1 MRGDASL
8 AAAMRRVQVEGVSGS
23 GKSTTGRALA
33 DRLGVPYVELDAL
46 HHGAGWV
53 EATADELQAKVRPIV
68 AEDGWVIDGSYRA
81 KLGTMVIERADTVVW
96 LDLPIRV
103 WLPRLAS
110 RTLRRM
116 VTGEELWNG
125 NRERFRNLFERPNI
139 FEWAFRKHFERRRSF
154 PAAVAAHPNATLV
167 RLRSPP
173 DVREFLARVE

>member
-1 MRGDASL
+1 
-8 AAAMRRVQVEGVSGS
+8 MRRVQVEGVSGS

-33 DRLGVPYVELDAL
+33 ARLGVPYVELDAL

-53 EATADELQAKVRPIV
+53 DATADELQAKVRPIV
-68 AEDGWVIDGSYRA
+68 AQDAWVIDGSYRG
-81 KLGTMVIERADTVVW
+81 KLGTMVIEHADTVVW

-103 WLPRLAS
+103 WLRRLAW

-139 FEWAFRKHFERRRSF
+139 FEWAFRRHFEGRRSF
-154 PAAVAAHPNATLV
+154 AAVVAAHGNTQLV
-167 RLRSPP
+167 RLRSPRE
-173 DVREFLARVE
+173 VREFLQRVE

>member
-1 MRGDASL
+1 
-8 AAAMRRVQVEGVSGS
+8 MRRVQVEGVSGS

-33 DRLGVPYVELDAL
+33 ERLGVPYVELDAL
-46 HHGAGWV
+46 HHGPGWV
-53 EATADELQAKVRPIV
+53 EATAEELRSRVRPIV

-81 KLGTMVIERADTVVW
+81 KLGAMVVERADTVVW

-103 WLPRLAS
+103 WLPRLTW

-139 FEWAFRKHFERRRSF
+139 FEWAFRKHFERRRGF
-154 PAAVAAHPNATLV
+154 AAAVGAHPNARLV
-167 RLRSPP
+167 RLRSRRA
-173 DVREFLARVE
+173 VREFLERVD